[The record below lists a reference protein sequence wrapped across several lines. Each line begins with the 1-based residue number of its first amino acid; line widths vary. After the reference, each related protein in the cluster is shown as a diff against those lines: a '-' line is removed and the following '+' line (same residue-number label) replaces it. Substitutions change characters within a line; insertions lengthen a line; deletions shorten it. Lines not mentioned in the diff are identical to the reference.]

1 MLTREAIVF
10 YAVVGGALASCLLVL
25 AGMGVKK
32 LMEVSGK
39 WTARSCSKTTNAR

>member
-10 YAVVGGALASCLLVL
+10 YAVVGGALTSCLLVL

-32 LMEVSGK
+32 LMEVSK
-39 WTARSCSKTTNAR
+39 WTARSCSKTTSAR